1 MTGMGSRDP
10 GLCRTASDRLLR
22 VLRVSTCLGVGVAL
36 VCVDTPHAQT
46 PPGLQPDR
54 PLAPAA
60 APGSAQAEEALRR
73 HRELG
78 MRIAGLLRD
87 AEQLG
92 RRSSTVLGELRR
104 IEVERDLQQARAEQA
119 RASLAVIEADLAAL
133 EARVATLE
141 AARARETP
149 AVTARL
155 QRLQRLGRVGYA
167 RVVWGTS
174 SAQTLGRA
182 ARMMTHMAREDS
194 ARLLHYRELT
204 TELSAA
210 DARLRGRR
218 AEAVE
223 LRAASDQL
231 LRAAT
236 SAAAERQR
244 LLAQIGTERD
254 QRMRVV
260 EELERAR
267 AALDSAVAAYLP
279 TGGGAGAVAPPPA
292 SPAALAPLTSRR
304 RTLPWPVAGSVQ
316 QRFGRTRDPRFGT
329 TVVRNGLDIGAEAG
343 TVVRAIHGGTVAF
356 AGQFEGFGRLIIVD
370 HGRQAFSLYG
380 YLSAIRV
387 ASGSPVSAGEA
398 IGEVGEAPAGGP
410 SLYFELRVDG
420 RPVDPLQWLA
430 GR

>member
-1 MTGMGSRDP
+1 MG
-10 GLCRTASDRLLR
+10 
-22 VLRVSTCLGVGVAL
+22 
-36 VCVDTPHAQT
+36 TPRAQT

-78 MRIAGLLRD
+78 MRIAGLLKD

-92 RRSSTVLGELRR
+92 QRSATVLGELRR
-104 IEVERDLQQARAEQA
+104 LEIERDLQQSRADQA
-119 RASLAVIEADLAAL
+119 RASLAVIEADLGAL
-133 EARVATLE
+133 EQRVADLG

-194 ARLLHYRELT
+194 ARLLRYRELT
-204 TELSAA
+204 TQLEAA
-210 DARLRGRR
+210 DTRLRGRR
-218 AEAVE
+218 AEAVA
-223 LRAASDQL
+223 LRATSEQL

-236 SAAAERQR
+236 TAAAERQR
-244 LLAQIGTERD
+244 LLAQIGSERD

-279 TGGGAGAVAPPPA
+279 A
-292 SPAALAPLTSRR
+292 SRANGPAATTPAAPTDLAPLSSRR
-304 RTLPWPVAGSVQ
+304 RTLPWPVAGAVQ
-316 QRFGRTRDPRFGT
+316 QRFGRTRDARFGT
-329 TVVRNGLDIGAEAG
+329 TVVRNGVDIAAAAG
-343 TVVRAIHGGTVAF
+343 TVVRAVHGGTVAF
-356 AGQFEGFGRLIIVD
+356 ADQFEGFGRLVIVD
-370 HGRQAFSLYG
+370 HGTQAFSLYG

-387 ASGSPVSAGEA
+387 ARGSPVQAGEA
-398 IGEVGEAPAGGP
+398 VGEVGEAPAGGP

-420 RPVDPLQWLA
+420 RPVDPLQWLT

>member
-1 MTGMGSRDP
+1 MTSMGLRN
-10 GLCRTASDRLLR
+10 LR
-22 VLRVSTCLGVGVAL
+22 VLRVSACLGIGVAL
-36 VCVDTPHAQT
+36 LCVDTPHAQT

-78 MRIAGLLRD
+78 MRIAGLLKD

-133 EARVATLE
+133 EGRVADLE

-182 ARMMTHMAREDS
+182 ARMMTYMAREDS
-194 ARLLHYRELT
+194 ARLLRYRDLT
-204 TELSAA
+204 TQLAAA
-210 DARLRGRR
+210 DERLRGRR

-223 LRAASDQL
+223 LRASADQL
-231 LRAAT
+231 LRAA
-236 SAAAERQR
+236 SAAAAERQR
-244 LLAQIGTERD
+244 LLAQIGAERD

-279 TGGGAGAVAPPPA
+279 AGRTGEAAAAATPPA
-292 SPAALAPLTSRR
+292 DLAPLTSRR

-329 TVVRNGLDIGAEAG
+329 TVVRNGVDIGAAAG
-343 TVVRAIHGGTVAF
+343 TTVRAIHGGSVAF
-356 AGQFEGFGRLIIVD
+356 AGQFEGFGRLVIVD

-387 ASGSPVSAGEA
+387 ARGSRVAAGEA
-398 IGEVGEAPAGGP
+398 VGEVGEAPAGGP

-420 RPVDPLQWLA
+420 RPVDPLQWLT